1 MSVGRRVLAE
11 AFGTAALVFVGPGAA
26 MLSASTQVINHLGVS
41 IAFGVIV
48 ALLVLLLGP
57 ISGAHINPAVTLT
70 FWWMKRFPRRDVVP
84 YVVAQCAGAMAAAF
98 LLRAL
103 LGDVGHVGATIPSV
117 STVTAFII
125 EFAASALLAFVIFAL
140 ASPRDIPALVPPL
153 TIGATV
159 FVGAYVTGPWTGGS
173 LNPARSFGP
182 AVASHTWTAH
192 WIYWLAP
199 ITGMLAGAQYA
210 LRVRATRGTKRTGN
224 GQRSEKQQTRDH

>member
-57 ISGAHINPAVTLT
+57 ISGAHINPAVTLAL
-70 FWWMKRFPRRDVVP
+70 WWMKRIPRRDVLP
-84 YVVAQCAGAMAAAF
+84 YVIAQCAGAVAAAF

-117 STVTAFII
+117 STMTAFAI
-125 EFAASALLAFVIFAL
+125 EFAASAMLAFVIFAVT
-140 ASPRDIPALVPPL
+140 SQQNMQPLVPPVA
-153 TIGATV
+153 IGLTV
-159 FVGAYVTGPWTGGS
+159 FVGAYITGPWTGGS
-173 LNPARSFGP
+173 FNPARSFGP

-199 ITGMLAGAQYA
+199 ITGMLAGAQLHRA
-210 LRVRATRGTKRTGN
+210 LHHAFRRIRTIDVPPI
-224 GQRSEKQQTRDH
+224 T